1 MSMAVVPQV
10 LTPLVVDKPVGPL
23 AQLDQARML
32 LVQASTLDEVKVI
45 RDKAEAL
52 AAYSK
57 AAKLGLEM
65 QNECAELKLR
75 AERKAGEMLRQMPK
89 AVNRHS
95 SSGRTLRPLGIN
107 KSQSSRWQQVA
118 AVPEPEFE
126 AHITETKESGIELT
140 TASVFALRNKAKR
153 DKIRQ
158 AEANARTI
166 KVDAVQAD
174 ATGPGWRMLAGD
186 FRERMAEIPD
196 GSIDAIVTDPPYPAE
211 FLPLWSDLAK
221 HAARVLK
228 PQGLLIALSGQIHL
242 PAVLDGLAEHLCYGW
257 VYVQPLPGQ
266 NSRILGRHLFQTWK
280 PWLVFSN
287 GPWPSGEID
296 WHEDT
301 TDPSKMQK
309 TYRWQQGGEPAAY
322 LIERLTTEGQVVLDP
337 FSGTGTYGEIAI
349 GLDRKFMGIEA
360 DVDRYGKCVE
370 RMKAAS

>member
-10 LTPLVVDKPVGPL
+10 VTPSVVDKPVGPL

-65 QNECAELKLR
+65 QNECADLKLR
-75 AERKAGEMLRQMPK
+75 AERKAGEMLRAMPEY
-89 AVNRHS
+89 
-95 SSGRTLRPLGIN
+95 GRGKKSVTVTDLNIN
-107 KSQSSRWQQVA
+107 ESQATRWQQVA

-186 FRERMAEIPD
+186 FRKRMAEIPD

-211 FLPLWSDLAK
+211 FLPLWSDLAQ

-228 PQGLLIALSGQIHL
+228 PQGLLISLTGKIHLDQVMTALSNKLQ
-242 PAVLDGLAEHLCYGW
+242 YGW
-257 VYVQPLPGQ
+257 MYCQPLPGS
-266 NSRILGRHLFQTWK
+266 NTRILARHVIQEWK
-280 PWLVFSN
+280 PWLVFTN
-287 GPWPSGEID
+287 GAWPSGDIE
-296 WHEDT
+296 WHGDI
-301 TDPSKMQK
+301 TDPSRHLKK
-309 TYRWQQGGEPAAY
+309 HYRWQQGGEPAQSMIQQ
-322 LIERLTTEGQVVLDP
+322 LVCPDGLVLDP
-337 FSGTGTYGEIAI
+337 FAGTGTYGLAAI
-349 GLDRKFMGIEA
+349 ECGRSFIGVEA
-360 DVDRYGKCVE
+360 DTARFDVCVE
-370 RMKAAS
+370 KLSNP